1 MQVEAVDVSG
11 RPETV
16 PSSLWIVKGQIY
28 TVIEVLKDMNFVEY
42 YKLEEIPLEQAKT
55 LYKGFASSR
64 FKVLE
69 AGGGNE
75 LVENLIKEL
84 ELV

>member
-28 TVIEVLKDMNFVEY
+28 TVVEVLKDMNSVEY
-42 YKLEEIPLEQAKT
+42 FKLEEIPLEQAKT

-64 FKVLE
+64 FKEVS
-69 AGGGNE
+69 GGDE